1 VSRHFVVIGAQRC
14 GTTYLHDQL
23 AAHPGIAMARP
34 GRPEPKVFLS
44 DDIVGRGADW
54 YRRTW
59 FGHADDAAVLGEKS
73 TSYIE
78 TPEAVDRVRRT
89 LGDARIVAQ
98 LRDPV
103 GRAISNW
110 KFSRSSGVEERPLAE
125 ALEQNLE
132 GSLPWDRSRTSVSPY
147 AYLERGRYAAQLE
160 PWLAA
165 FPHLV
170 RVQFLEELVADA
182 DLIGTLYGWLGVDPD
197 FRPAA
202 LDEPVH
208 ESDVTVGR
216 LDDDLRGRL
225 REYFE
230 PADRELAAL
239 LGRELPWRVAAH
251 PSEGTR

>member
-44 DDIVGRGADW
+44 DDIVERGAEW

-59 FGHADDAAVLGEKS
+59 FGHAADDAVLGEKS

-78 TPEAVDRVRRT
+78 TPAAVERVRHT
-89 LGDARIVAQ
+89 LGDAQIVAQ
-98 LRDPV
+98 LRDPI

-110 KFSRSSGVEERPLAE
+110 KFSRSSGLEERPLAE

-132 GSLPWDRSRTSVSPY
+132 GPLAWDPGRTSVSPY

-165 FPHLV
+165 FPGLV

-197 FRPAA
+197 FRPDA

-208 ESDVTVGR
+208 ESDVTAGK
-216 LDDDLRGRL
+216 LGDDLRAQL
-225 REYFE
+225 REHFE
-230 PADRELAAL
+230 KADRELAEL
-239 LGRELPWRVAAH
+239 LGRELPWRVEA
-251 PSEGTR
+251 